1 MAKKSVR
8 KTSKK
13 EFDFFFLVVVSV
25 FTALTV
31 LTASFL
37 TRSKQEFAARQR
49 ALDVAQLELIEAE
62 ASPLPTTKNVA
73 PRK

>member
-1 MAKKSVR
+1 MAKKVVR

-31 LTASFL
+31 LTAGFL

-62 ASPLPTTKNVA
+62 ASPSTATKTVA